1 MKILGRIKKSKVLT
15 AVMTAVLIFQSACP
29 TGLAYAAQ
37 KSGVSAYAAGQTIDQ
52 ALGATKTVES
62 VLSQHENDEYYLTT
76 PYGNKGPHGE
86 GGAID
91 TWDCWKPKGEY
102 GSGAYM
108 NCAGFVVAVLRAC
121 GANTSIIGN
130 YTAKD
135 GYNRGNETNASKWD
149 EYCRDNNA
157 VSYTFSSKE
166 QMLASG
172 ILEKGDI
179 IYMEPADWN
188 HSNSD
193 CHIGFFWGSNS
204 SEDLF
209 WHSSSHA
216 DGIVKG
222 YFPNS
227 AGGNVISK
235 ITPKYPVRYYRV
247 IKTLHKGYLTLHKD
261 SSNKTLT
268 DANDCYSLAGAEY
281 GVYTDS
287 NCSNKVATL
296 TTNVSGNA
304 NTVSLNPGR
313 YYVKETKAPK
323 GYKLNSNVYEI
334 KVTET
339 KGDTNVVV
347 ENGEAVRVT
356 EFTAS
361 AALLLNGSEVAK
373 TENGENAYPTVTEDA
388 LAVFT
393 VKKVWVDNNAKTGR
407 TPVEISLSA
416 NGKQIEKFE
425 LNDKNGWEKSFEL
438 AKYDENGK
446 EIKYTAAEITK
457 VTGYVTGYSS
467 DTFTVYN
474 TLESLKPK
482 TGDDSNLTLWTML
495 GLSALLCAGGVGILM
510 YKKSRNAG

>member
-1 MKILGRIKKSKVLT
+1 MRSKRAHRLT
-15 AVMTAVLIFQSACP
+15 GCP
-29 TGLAYAAQ
+29 
-37 KSGVSAYAAGQTIDQ
+37 
-52 ALGATKTVES
+52 
-62 VLSQHENDEYYLTT
+62 H
-76 PYGNKGPHGE
+76 
-86 GGAID
+86 
-91 TWDCWKPKGEY
+91 
-102 GSGAYM
+102 
-108 NCAGFVVAVLRAC
+108 
-121 GANTSIIGN
+121 TSIIGN

-135 GYNRGNETNASKWD
+135 GYNRGNETNAFKWD

-281 GVYTDS
+281 GVYT
-287 NCSNKVATL
+287 
-296 TTNVSGNA
+296 
-304 NTVSLNPGR
+304 
-313 YYVKETKAPK
+313 
-323 GYKLNSNVYEI
+323 
-334 KVTET
+334 
-339 KGDTNVVV
+339 
-347 ENGEAVRVT
+347 
-356 EFTAS
+356 
-361 AALLLNGSEVAK
+361 NGS
-373 TENGENAYPTVTEDA
+373 
-388 LAVFT
+388 
-393 VKKVWVDNNAKTGR
+393 
-407 TPVEISLSA
+407 
-416 NGKQIEKFE
+416 
-425 LNDKNGWEKSFEL
+425 
-438 AKYDENGK
+438 
-446 EIKYTAAEITK
+446 
-457 VTGYVTGYSS
+457 
-467 DTFTVYN
+467 
-474 TLESLKPK
+474 
-482 TGDDSNLTLWTML
+482 
-495 GLSALLCAGGVGILM
+495 LC
-510 YKKSRNAG
+510 

>member
-179 IYMEPADWN
+179 PKSWKC
-188 HSNSD
+188 S
-193 CHIGFFWGSNS
+193 
-204 SEDLF
+204 
-209 WHSSSHA
+209 
-216 DGIVKG
+216 
-222 YFPNS
+222 PPS
-227 AGGNVISK
+227 ATGR
-235 ITPKYPVRYYRV
+235 ITPS
-247 IKTLHKGYLTLHKD
+247 TLMPSRLSRGSHPSTTSPTPKP
-261 SSNKTLT
+261 NAIRRPRRCT
-268 DANDCYSLAGAEY
+268 DEAPRS
-281 GVYTDS
+281 
-287 NCSNKVATL
+287 VA
-296 TTNVSGNA
+296 
-304 NTVSLNPGR
+304 
-313 YYVKETKAPK
+313 
-323 GYKLNSNVYEI
+323 
-334 KVTET
+334 
-339 KGDTNVVV
+339 
-347 ENGEAVRVT
+347 
-356 EFTAS
+356 
-361 AALLLNGSEVAK
+361 
-373 TENGENAYPTVTEDA
+373 
-388 LAVFT
+388 
-393 VKKVWVDNNAKTGR
+393 
-407 TPVEISLSA
+407 
-416 NGKQIEKFE
+416 Q
-425 LNDKNGWEKSFEL
+425 
-438 AKYDENGK
+438 
-446 EIKYTAAEITK
+446 
-457 VTGYVTGYSS
+457 
-467 DTFTVYN
+467 
-474 TLESLKPK
+474 
-482 TGDDSNLTLWTML
+482 
-495 GLSALLCAGGVGILM
+495 GLQ
-510 YKKSRNAG
+510 

>member
-108 NCAGFVVAVLRAC
+108 NCTGFVVAVLRAC

-193 CHIGFFWGSNS
+193 CHIGFGRPFLA
-204 SEDLF
+204 LF
-209 WHSSSHA
+209 Q
-216 DGIVKG
+216 
-222 YFPNS
+222 P
-227 AGGNVISK
+227 
-235 ITPKYPVRYYRV
+235 R
-247 IKTLHKGYLTLHKD
+247 
-261 SSNKTLT
+261 
-268 DANDCYSLAGAEY
+268 
-281 GVYTDS
+281 
-287 NCSNKVATL
+287 
-296 TTNVSGNA
+296 
-304 NTVSLNPGR
+304 GR
-313 YYVKETKAPK
+313 YCK
-323 GYKLNSNVYEI
+323 GLFPELRRRQRDFQNHAQVS
-334 KVTET
+334 
-339 KGDTNVVV
+339 
-347 ENGEAVRVT
+347 R
-356 EFTAS
+356 S
-361 AALLLNGSEVAK
+361 LLPCHQDVAQ
-373 TENGENAYPTVTEDA
+373 G
-388 LAVFT
+388 
-393 VKKVWVDNNAKTGR
+393 
-407 TPVEISLSA
+407 I
-416 NGKQIEKFE
+416 
-425 LNDKNGWEKSFEL
+425 
-438 AKYDENGK
+438 
-446 EIKYTAAEITK
+446 
-457 VTGYVTGYSS
+457 S
-467 DTFTVYN
+467 DT
-474 TLESLKPK
+474 
-482 TGDDSNLTLWTML
+482 
-495 GLSALLCAGGVGILM
+495 A
-510 YKKSRNAG
+510 

>member
-222 YFPNS
+222 YFP
-227 AGGNVISK
+227 
-235 ITPKYPVRYYRV
+235 T
-247 IKTLHKGYLTLHKD
+247 
-261 SSNKTLT
+261 
-268 DANDCYSLAGAEY
+268 
-281 GVYTDS
+281 
-287 NCSNKVATL
+287 
-296 TTNVSGNA
+296 
-304 NTVSLNPGR
+304 
-313 YYVKETKAPK
+313 
-323 GYKLNSNVYEI
+323 
-334 KVTET
+334 
-339 KGDTNVVV
+339 
-347 ENGEAVRVT
+347 
-356 EFTAS
+356 
-361 AALLLNGSEVAK
+361 
-373 TENGENAYPTVTEDA
+373 
-388 LAVFT
+388 
-393 VKKVWVDNNAKTGR
+393 
-407 TPVEISLSA
+407 
-416 NGKQIEKFE
+416 
-425 LNDKNGWEKSFEL
+425 
-438 AKYDENGK
+438 
-446 EIKYTAAEITK
+446 
-457 VTGYVTGYSS
+457 
-467 DTFTVYN
+467 
-474 TLESLKPK
+474 
-482 TGDDSNLTLWTML
+482 
-495 GLSALLCAGGVGILM
+495 
-510 YKKSRNAG
+510 

>member
-108 NCAGFVVAVLRAC
+108 NCTGFVVAVLRAC
-121 GANTSIIGN
+121 GADTSIIGN

-157 VSYTFSSKE
+157 VSYTFGSKE

-323 GYKLNSNVYEI
+323 GYFTDPQVYTADVSGANRESSPVKLSVSDNPANDPMSMLLGKFDGQKTYNGAGNLPQGSATLAGAEFTVDYYATLDYKSYDDLKNADVKPMRSWTFSTDSNGFCSFDIAHFVSGDAFWYRLDGTPTLPRGTVVI
-334 KVTET
+334 RET
-339 KGDTNVVV
+339 KAPIGYVKSN
-347 ENGEAVRVT
+347 
-356 EFTAS
+356 
-361 AALLLNGSEVAK
+361 EVSFQK
-373 TENGENAYPTVTEDA
+373 IQE
-388 LAVFT
+388 L
-393 VKKVWVDNNAKTGR
+393 VKKIKKKIHQRNKWKNNGNA
-407 TPVEISLSA
+407 I
-416 NGKQIEKFE
+416 
-425 LNDKNGWEKSFEL
+425 KSVVRSF
-438 AKYDENGK
+438 
-446 EIKYTAAEITK
+446 
-457 VTGYVTGYSS
+457 V
-467 DTFTVYN
+467 
-474 TLESLKPK
+474 
-482 TGDDSNLTLWTML
+482 
-495 GLSALLCAGGVGILM
+495 
-510 YKKSRNAG
+510 R